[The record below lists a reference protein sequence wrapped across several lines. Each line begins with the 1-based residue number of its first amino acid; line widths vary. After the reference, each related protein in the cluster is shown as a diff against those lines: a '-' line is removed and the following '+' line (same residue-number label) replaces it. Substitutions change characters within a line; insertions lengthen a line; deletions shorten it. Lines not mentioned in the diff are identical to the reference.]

1 MKLKK
6 VETLCKEAGLF
17 QLWDEPPMMEDDG
30 AVPPVQ
36 RQWLGDGTGVYP
48 LDGMPYLD
56 EGGLCAIFDI
66 DEKKRDKLHVFH
78 YEHLPTGVSL
88 ADRMSTDE
96 PLEEI
101 RFKMSLGGDELA
113 LFRGED
119 GGLVVIRAD
128 YKKPIDNWKDCECF
142 KRRGAKGGVY
152 VAVMNGCILRGL
164 IGTYRIREDL
174 VETLGA
180 VYNAAG
186 VTLAGEDAD
195 EVTE

>member
-1 MKLKK
+1 MKIKK
-6 VETLCKEAGLF
+6 IEQICKEAGQF
-17 QLWDEPPMMEDDG
+17 HLWDELPEMEDDG
-30 AVPPVQ
+30 AVAPVQ
-36 RQWLGDGTGVYP
+36 RQWLGDGTGIYP

-56 EGGLCAIFDI
+56 EGGLCTIFDI
-66 DEKKRDKLHVFH
+66 DEKKRDKLHVFQ

-128 YKKPIDNWKDCECF
+128 YKKPIDNWKDCEF
-142 KRRGAKGGVY
+142 FRRKGESGVW
-152 VAVMNGCILRGL
+152 VAVMSGLILRGL

-186 VTLAGEDAD
+186 VALEGDAD
-195 EVTE
+195 NEGV

>member
-1 MKLKK
+1 MKIKK
-6 VETLCKEAGLF
+6 VEGLCKEAGQF
-17 QLWDEPPMMEDDG
+17 FLWDESGMMEDDG
-30 AVPPVQ
+30 AIPPVQ
-36 RQWLGDGTGVYP
+36 RQWLGDGTGIYP

-66 DEKKRDKLHVFH
+66 DEKTRDKLHVYH
-78 YEHLPTGVSL
+78 NDQLPSGVSL

-128 YKKPIDNWKDCECF
+128 YKKPIDNWKDCEF
-142 KRRGAKGGVY
+142 FRRKGENGVW
-152 VAVMNGCILRGL
+152 VAVMSGLILRGL
-164 IGTYRIREDL
+164 IGTYRIREDM

-186 VTLAGEDAD
+186 VALAGEK
-195 EVTE
+195 EEKHE

>member
-1 MKLKK
+1 VKIKK
-6 VETLCKEAGLF
+6 VEGLCKEAGQF
-17 QLWDEPPMMEDDG
+17 FLWDEPGMMEDDG
-30 AVPPVQ
+30 AGPPVQ
-36 RQWLGDGTGVYP
+36 RQWLGDGTGIYP

-66 DEKKRDKLHVFH
+66 DEKMRDKLHIYH
-78 YEHLPTGVSL
+78 NDQLPSGVSL

-128 YKKPIDNWKDCECF
+128 YKKPVDNWKDCEF
-142 KRRGAKGGVY
+142 FRRKGESGVW
-152 VAVMNGCILRGL
+152 VAVMSGLILRGL
-164 IGTYRIREDL
+164 IGTYRIREDM

-186 VTLAGEDAD
+186 IALEGDAD
-195 EVTE
+195 NEGV

>member
-1 MKLKK
+1 MKIKK
-6 VETLCKEAGLF
+6 VEGLCKEAGQF
-17 QLWDEPPMMEDDG
+17 FLWDEPGMMEDDG
-30 AVPPVQ
+30 ALPPVQ
-36 RQWLGDGTGVYP
+36 RQWLGDGTGIYP
-48 LDGMPYLD
+48 LEGMPYLN

-66 DEKKRDKLHVFH
+66 DEKMRDKLHIYH
-78 YEHLPTGVSL
+78 NDQLPSGVSL

-113 LFRGED
+113 LFRGQD

-128 YKKPIDNWKDCECF
+128 YKKPIDNWKDCEF
-142 KRRGAKGGVY
+142 FRRKGESGVW
-152 VAVMNGCILRGL
+152 VAVMSGLILRGL

>member
-1 MKLKK
+1 MKIKK
-6 VETLCKEAGLF
+6 VEGLCKEAGQF
-17 QLWDEPPMMEDDG
+17 FLWDEPSMMEDDG

-36 RQWLGDGTGVYP
+36 RQWLGDGTGIYP
-48 LDGMPYLD
+48 LDGMPYLN

-66 DEKKRDKLHVFH
+66 DEKMRYKLHIYH
-78 YEHLPTGVSL
+78 NDQLPSGVSL

-101 RFKMSLGGDELA
+101 RFKMSRGGDELA
-113 LFRGED
+113 LFRGQD

-128 YKKPIDNWKDCECF
+128 YKKPIDNWKDCEF
-142 KRRGAKGGVY
+142 FRRKGESGVW
-152 VAVMNGCILRGL
+152 VAVMSGLILRGL

-186 VTLAGEDAD
+186 VALEGEDAD
-195 EVTE
+195 NEGV